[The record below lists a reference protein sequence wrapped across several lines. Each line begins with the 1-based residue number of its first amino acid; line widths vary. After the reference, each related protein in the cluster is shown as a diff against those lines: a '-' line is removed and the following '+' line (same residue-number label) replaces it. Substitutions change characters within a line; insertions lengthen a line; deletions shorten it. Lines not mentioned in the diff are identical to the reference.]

1 MNSARPSPGPTV
13 PAAGTRDAA
22 SAPAGTSRARAA
34 LVAWVLVAGAA
45 VTLALGIW
53 HPEPDANGE
62 FSYAV
67 VAPIREAW
75 WAWHLFGAVGVAAG
89 AVAASIAVCLLVRGR
104 GSGWADA
111 GGALTSLGGVAFGVG
126 IAAEGVLFA
135 YVTDPD
141 VLPADIGV
149 TVMAHLADNPERF
162 VVAIIPG
169 FVLLTVGPGLLAV
182 ALWLARSVPRW
193 VPVTLAV
200 TSVAAVVSPL
210 GAISFAVNGA
220 FTAALAGIAW
230 HLWRGAGR
238 SGLGRELAEH
248 RAVSPR

>member
-1 MNSARPSPGPTV
+1 MSTRPPAGPTLA
-13 PAAGTRDAA
+13 AAGTQDAA
-22 SAPAGTSRARAA
+22 STPAGTSRARAA
-34 LVAWVLVAGAA
+34 LVAGVLVAGAA

-53 HPEPDANGE
+53 HPEPDTNEA
-62 FSYAV
+62 FSYAA

-75 WAWHLFGAVGVAAG
+75 WAWHLLGAIGVAAG

-111 GGALTSLGGVAFGVG
+111 GGVLTSLGGLAFGVG

-149 TVMAHLADNPERF
+149 TLMAHLAENPERF

-169 FVLLTVGPGLLAV
+169 FVLLTVGPVLLAV
-182 ALWLARSVPRW
+182 ALWLAGSVPRW

-200 TSVAAVVSPL
+200 TSLAAAVSPFGAVSVV
-210 GAISFAVNGA
+210 VNGA

-230 HLWRGAGR
+230 HLWRGAR
-238 SGLGRELAEH
+238 QSGPGRELAGH
-248 RAVSPR
+248 GAGSPR